1 MKQISSGKNRR
12 IAILFWRDFFMNEGR
27 RDVTSR
33 VFGKMK
39 GGSMSLYLD
48 QDQIG
53 QIHFTNQGNMYEM
66 ADGFEFESEKIFKR
80 DKQPE
85 ITNPSKYVDECD
97 KGWC

>member
-1 MKQISSGKNRR
+1 MKEN
-12 IAILFWRDFFMNEGR
+12 R
-27 RDVTSR
+27 RDVTAK

-48 QDQIG
+48 QDKIG

-66 ADGFEFESEKIFKR
+66 AEGFEIDQDKIFKR
-80 DKQPE
+80 EMAAKEPQPK
-85 ITNPSKYVDECD
+85 KYVDDCG